1 MPKGERFLFDVSFDE
16 ENLTL
21 AEAEAAANLVARE
34 VEIVEAEEDV
44 LTFTEDQLNA
54 ARNEGYE
61 AGREAGIQE
70 AGDAIETKI
79 NESLGV
85 IGSHL
90 DELFRRQAI
99 DMATTFTDAVNIAV
113 TISRK
118 CFPHLNDTHGFPE
131 VERMVSEV
139 LTEVIE
145 EPRVIIHINPSLKD
159 PLESRIK
166 SIARTSNF
174 EGQIIILE
182 ADDLA
187 LGDCRITW
195 SSGTAER
202 EMESTLST
210 IGQIVEANLVNVR
223 EDIAEEVATE
233 IKENKIDIQP
243 TLSPVTENI
252 GKLGPANIAGRME
265 PASAPPPT
273 LVDDINSLAAE
284 IVAEARPQA
293 PDSALP
299 TPEATNTELE
309 PAAAGTA
316 SPSEVPQTIVEES
329 PESSP
334 PPPSSQ
340 LIQKAFESQNSGN
353 FPENESA
360 DQQIQEDI
368 TRTLTPVFDN
378 ERAAITENQLQAE
391 PGNVEQNTN
400 GAIINKHSASADAED
415 ERAFDPTGNNAP
427 PMDPKE

>member
-44 LTFTEDQLNA
+44 LTFSEDQLNA

-85 IGSHL
+85 IGSNL
-90 DELFRRQAI
+90 DELFKRQAI

-159 PLESRIK
+159 PLDARIK

-265 PASAPPPT
+265 TASAPPPT

-293 PDSALP
+293 LDSALP
-299 TPEATNTELE
+299 TPDATNTELE

-316 SPSEVPQTIVEES
+316 SPSAVPQTIVEES

-340 LIQKAFESQNSGN
+340 LIQKAFEPQNSGN

-368 TRTLTPVFDN
+368 TRTLTPVSDN

-400 GAIINKHSASADAED
+400 GAIMNKQSASADAED
-415 ERAFDPTGNNAP
+415 EIAFDPTGDNAS
-427 PMDPKE
+427 PMDPNE

>member
-44 LTFTEDQLNA
+44 LTFSEDQLNA

-90 DELFRRQAI
+90 DELFKRQAI

-159 PLESRIK
+159 PLDSRIK

-252 GKLGPANIAGRME
+252 GKLGPANIAGRVE
-265 PASAPPPT
+265 SASAPPPT

-299 TPEATNTELE
+299 TPDATNTELE

-316 SPSEVPQTIVEES
+316 SPSAVPQTIVEES

-340 LIQKAFESQNSGN
+340 LIQKAFESQNSGS
-353 FPENESA
+353 FPENASA
-360 DQQIQEDI
+360 DQQIQKDI
-368 TRTLTPVFDN
+368 TRNLTPVSDN

-400 GAIINKHSASADAED
+400 GAIINKHSASADEED
-415 ERAFDPTGNNAP
+415 ESAFDPTRDNAP